1 MRLER
6 GLRGGYLV
14 RVIVLVLRRYVRRA
28 LMRRARIMRVRVRR
42 RAMVGGDGLDLI
54 S

>member
-6 GLRGGYLV
+6 GFRGGYLV
-14 RVIVLVLRRYVRRA
+14 RVLVVKYVRRV
-28 LMRRARIMRVRVRR
+28 LMRRVRIMRVRVRR
-42 RAMVGGDGLDLI
+42 RAMVGGDGLVLI